1 MEERVG
7 WVVGAIL
14 SGSVITKYSSR
25 TTVISN
31 NDKAGGLAGYSTT
44 QIKQSYSSGSVSGG
58 GNIGGL
64 VGDSESVSDS
74 YSTGGVNGSSEVGGL
89 VGNNAGTVQTHQVVH
104 LVILLFEVLSIKML
118 ETLIFLVLV
127 VMEH

>member
-14 SGSVITKYSSR
+14 SGSVITKSSSS
-25 TTVISN
+25 TTFISN
-31 NDKAGGLAGYSTT
+31 NDKAGGLGGYSTT
-44 QIKQSYSSGSVSGG
+44 QTKQSYSSGPVSGG

-89 VGNNAGTVQTHQVVH
+89 VGNNAGTVQTNQVLH